1 MPLRITRRANSV
13 FYGGESLDPDDL
25 EGTFDHRV
33 WVRGVVDLDGRH
45 EAILNV
51 HTKRKGHQDHVLT
64 AGDEGLQLTDSVFVE
79 MTGVQPYFVKPQVT
93 CPECGRSDGVG
104 AKPFMLPSA
113 KLLVGAPRNY
123 QIVRDDAR
131 KKK

>member
-1 MPLRITRRANSV
+1 
-13 FYGGESLDPDDL
+13 
-25 EGTFDHRV
+25 
-33 WVRGVVDLDGRH
+33 
-45 EAILNV
+45 V